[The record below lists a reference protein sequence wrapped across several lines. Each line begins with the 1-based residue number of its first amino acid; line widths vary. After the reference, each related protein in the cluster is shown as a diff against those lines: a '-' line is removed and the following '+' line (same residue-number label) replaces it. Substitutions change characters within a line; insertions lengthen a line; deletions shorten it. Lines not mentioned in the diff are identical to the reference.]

1 MSTLDGKKMS
11 ARAADTPLGGAMR
24 IASAFV
30 VTARDDDAAVETTV
44 EAHYSAAKGR
54 YVPTVIVNRA
64 LGDDFDESRLRHT
77 FTQAILQAAVPHCI
91 ALRLEDAPGAKWIS
105 IADLTTGDGR
115 ILPDWLAGSV
125 VKRGVK
131 DERWDVIEILYG
143 TAALSGTPPVKL
155 ISLELDVPERT
166 ATDWIKKARAAG
178 RMTGMTS
185 NIGRPPGE

>member
-1 MSTLDGKKMS
+1 M
-11 ARAADTPLGGAMR
+11 
-24 IASAFV
+24 
-30 VTARDDDAAVETTV
+30 TARDDDAAVETTV